1 MTNIEGIRFSH
12 NICLCYSETMGLYVS
27 DVLHAPKDEV
37 LFIAHGDKGFWKK
50 QVELEDMNMTIRL
63 ETNFGYGNRTYMRA
77 IIERAGKKLLDF
89 DQSKMYI
96 LNNCSIMTVD
106 VEPHDWEKLFKKII
120 SISKEFNPNKCPLSA
135 ISYIEELNS
144 LLNKKEILIKG
155 SYISDF
161 PTKWRGEYIVL
172 LFLAQKIRDL
182 IKGYNAAKVTD
193 EVFANKC
200 LQLYNNF
207 LQKIKVIDID
217 LSDKR
222 TSQFAE
228 ALFMIHEIMIKN
240 ELGCNFLSHFISKS
254 K

>member
-1 MTNIEGIRFSH
+1 MTIIEGIRYSH
-12 NICLCYSETMGLYVS
+12 DICLCYSETRGLYVS
-27 DVLHAPKDEV
+27 GIFQAPKDEV
-37 LFIAHGDKGFWKK
+37 LFLPHGNKGFWKK
-50 QVELEDMNMTIRL
+50 QVVLDKIDMMIRL

-77 IIERAGKKLLDF
+77 IIERAGKRLLDF
-89 DQSKMYI
+89 DQSKMYV

-106 VEPHDWEKLFKKII
+106 VEPHDWEKLFQKII
-120 SISKEFNPNKCPLSA
+120 SILNEFNPNKCPSSA
-135 ISYIEELNS
+135 ISYIEELNG

-155 SYISDF
+155 SFINDC

-172 LFLAQKIRDL
+172 LFVAQKIRDL
-182 IKGYNAAKVTD
+182 IKGYNAAKVID
-193 EVFANKC
+193 GVFANKC

-217 LSDKR
+217 LFDKR

-228 ALFMIHEIMIKN
+228 ALFMIHEVMIKN